1 VNPAPGTLDITV
13 TPGEQGTQNEFTYT
27 FDASSIDA
35 STDTGELLVDFGDSS
50 GIDTSDISQDDV
62 TVTIDGSDE
71 SVDSVQEDNAQE
83 LQITLGSTFT
93 LQQVNGDIDVAIANV
108 SGANNGTFTGA
119 FEVRDDSSVAVADGS
134 ADYTVNE
141 PQTNVAIDS
150 ANFSDGNSQSDS
162 VTILGAFTSTAD
174 EIVSSITVGFGNI
187 AGNVGLGNVDAGNVA
202 IDGVGNVEVGNV
214 NVGNNGDDLEI
225 NLSNDID
232 LRNVDDGTDITIT
245 IDDVDTTEATDDGT
259 VSVDFEDSEGNTIAG
274 GNTTSGNITTT
285 S

>member
-1 VNPAPGTLDITV
+1 
-13 TPGEQGTQNEFTYT
+13 
-27 FDASSIDA
+27 
-35 STDTGELLVDFGDSS
+35 
-50 GIDTSDISQDDV
+50 
-62 TVTIDGSDE
+62 
-71 SVDSVQEDNAQE
+71 
-83 LQITLGSTFT
+83 
-93 LQQVNGDIDVAIANV
+93 
-108 SGANNGTFTGA
+108 
-119 FEVRDDSSVAVADGS
+119 
-134 ADYTVNE
+134 VNE